1 MKNSRLQ
8 EVIQLLAEEKVTEAR
23 RIFKDIPTEETAEY
37 YYTKGMLAHK
47 FQNWGDAI
55 NAFNKVLEIDPKNS
69 DAKNNLHII
78 QNILNFW
85 NPEMFNP

>member
-1 MKNSRLQ
+1 MNDNRL
-8 EVIQLLAEEKVTEAR
+8 EKVIDLIAQEKATEAR
-23 RIFKDIPTEETAEY
+23 RIFKDISAEETAEY
-37 YYTKGMLAHK
+37 YFAKGMLAHK
-47 FQNWGDAI
+47 FQKWGEAI
-55 NAFNKVLEIDPKNS
+55 NAFNKVLEIEPKNS